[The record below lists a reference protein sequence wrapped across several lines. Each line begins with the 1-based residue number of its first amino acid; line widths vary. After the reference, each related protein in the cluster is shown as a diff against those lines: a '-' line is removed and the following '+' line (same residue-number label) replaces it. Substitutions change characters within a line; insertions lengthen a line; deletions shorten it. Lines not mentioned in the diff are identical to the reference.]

1 MLNATDVV
9 NEIRK
14 VAAEQPDF
22 IYNGDTFPIECL
34 YTKNAD
40 GSPGG
45 CIVGRALMR
54 LNVEEEVLVKND
66 GRGASGVL
74 SELGIGGDIFVM
86 HWINEVQEI
95 QDSGKTWAEAVQS
108 ADTYYRVAAN
118 ETV

>member
-22 IYNGDTFPIECL
+22 IYNEGGLAECM
-34 YTKNAD
+34 YTKNTD

-54 LNVEEEVLVKND
+54 LGVEEEDLVESD
-66 GRGASGVL
+66 GQFASRVL
-74 SELGIGGDIFVM
+74 SDLGISGDRFVM
-86 HWINEVQEI
+86 LWIAEVQEV
-95 QDSGKTWAEAVQS
+95 QDGGKTWAEAVQS
-108 ADTYYRVAAN
+108 ADTYYPVAAN

>member
-9 NEIRK
+9 SEIRK

-22 IYNGDTFPIECL
+22 IYNDGSLTECL
-34 YTKNAD
+34 YTQNAD

-54 LNVEEEVLVKND
+54 LDVEEEDLVKND
-66 GRGASGVL
+66 GRFASRVL
-74 SELGIGGDIFVM
+74 PELGISGDYYVM
-86 HWINEVQEI
+86 NWIDKVQKV
-95 QDSGKTWAEAVQS
+95 QDVGDTWAEAVQA
-108 ADTYYRVAAN
+108 ADAYCRFAAN

>member
-22 IYNGDTFPIECL
+22 IYNDGSADQCL
-34 YTKNAD
+34 YTQNAD

-54 LNVEEEVLVKND
+54 LDVEEEALVKND
-66 GRGASGVL
+66 GQLASHVL
-74 SELGIGGDIFVM
+74 SELGISGDSLVI
-86 HWINEVQEI
+86 HWIDEAQDA
-95 QDSGKTWAEAVQS
+95 QDSGKTWAQAVQS
-108 ADTYYRVAAN
+108 ADTYYRVAAS